1 MLGIC
6 YEFLISYNSEKIWK
20 DWVQSDG
27 LGMIEG
33 VTDSSVIQYRMS
45 NFWQKTTKFT
55 FFRKTGLELEK
66 SMNVGADSSAALEE
80 LDKQQK
86 AVQRNIS
93 IWLNNQ
99 NKQLFDQ
106 WYSYG
111 LRYSLYVDIA
121 MIDNSFNL
129 ELIPEIL
136 WACGTLKAKIALISN
151 ETFNE
156 YELI

>member
-55 FFRKTGLELEK
+55 FFRKTLK
-66 SMNVGADSSAALEE
+66 NQMSSCH
-80 LDKQQK
+80 QQ
-86 AVQRNIS
+86 
-93 IWLNNQ
+93 
-99 NKQLFDQ
+99 
-106 WYSYG
+106 
-111 LRYSLYVDIA
+111 
-121 MIDNSFNL
+121 
-129 ELIPEIL
+129 
-136 WACGTLKAKIALISN
+136 
-151 ETFNE
+151 
-156 YELI
+156 